1 MGTMGWRLLGTA
13 VAIAA
18 GALATKVVGAGWRAV
33 SGHEAPTDPS
43 AVDETS
49 WREALLYGAVLGL
62 AVGATRVVAERKA
75 AQFYRRSVGHLPN
88 ADSVND

>member
-1 MGTMGWRLLGTA
+1 
-13 VAIAA
+13 
-18 GALATKVVGAGWRAV
+18 V

-62 AVGATRVVAERKA
+62 TVGAARVVAERKA
-75 AQFYRRSVGHLPN
+75 AQYYLKSTGRMSN
-88 ADSVND
+88 ADAAND